1 VSEMLTH
8 FHVRNFKSIEDSGE
22 LELRPLTIFTGQN
35 ASGKSNIMEALAV
48 LAQSVR
54 QVGAAT

>member
-1 VSEMLTH
+1 MLTH